1 MTGLQW
7 YTMKPQMALI
17 VGGGILLLVGL
28 GVLWNWSETATG
40 LDAAV
45 ERFEPNLPIPPLPPR
60 VADGAQYDRCL
71 AQVPDDPR
79 RAATDAQ
86 AWRAAGGGASSVHC
100 LAMAELA
107 LGRGEQAARLLLT
120 LAGEPATSAPLRA
133 AMFSQA
139 SQAWQLAGRAD
150 DALEAAKAA
159 VVQVSDN
166 PDLWIDLANLAI
178 ARKDYAGAADDLSRA
193 LALDRSRADI
203 LVLRAGANRLR
214 GRLDAALDDVD
225 RAITADP
232 DNAEALLERGVLRQR
247 RDDPQGARRDWM
259 RVMVLAPESQA
270 ADLATQDL
278 ALLDAGPVR

>member
-1 MTGLQW
+1 
-7 YTMKPQMALI
+7 MKPQMALI
-17 VGGGILLLVGL
+17 VGWGILLLVGA

-45 ERFEPNLPIPPLPPR
+45 ERIEPNLPIPPLPPR
-60 VADGAQYDRCL
+60 VADGAHYDRCL

-79 RAATDAQ
+79 RAAIDAQ

-120 LAGEPATSAPLRA
+120 LAEEPATPAPIRA

-150 DALEAAKAA
+150 DALAASRAA

-203 LVLRAGANRLR
+203 LVLRAGVNRLR

-247 RDDPQGARRDWM
+247 RDDPEGARRDWM
-259 RVMVLAPESQA
+259 RVVVLAPESQA

-278 ALLDAGPVR
+278 ALLEAGPVR